1 MYISFNDN
9 GVTLLNASFKS
20 SSISTP
26 TILEGLLLLLEAV
39 LVFVFVSVFVSAFSP
54 SIVVVAFEFVS
65 EFVSV
70 SEFVDDDDDDDDD
83 DNDDWDGNKIFLVA
97 ICCSSWPR
105 NTRIVPPRMLFP
117 VGRGWWADGARLQV
131 FVIHCAVNSGGD
143 ARDGYM
149 IRS

>member
-83 DNDDWDGNKIFLVA
+83 DEDG
-97 ICCSSWPR
+97 CCSSEDDE
-105 NTRIVPPRMLFP
+105 T
-117 VGRGWWADGARLQV
+117 A
-131 FVIHCAVNSGGD
+131 
-143 ARDGYM
+143 
-149 IRS
+149 